1 MKVLVLCGG
10 ESPERVVSWASGD
23 AVAGWL
29 SEAGHEAT
37 KYDPEAPGV
46 LRSNHERMAPA
57 AIGVAAPLPVAHGEY
72 DATTLRGLL
81 DALDR
86 VRPDVVFPILH
97 GGRGED
103 GTLQAILDW
112 VGIPYAGS
120 NALACGLAM
129 DKHHARLVFKAHGVP
144 ITDGFV
150 VPFEHMADSEY
161 VRRRIS
167 QNFGYPAVVKPQNGG
182 STVGLTKVYQPDD
195 VAGALAAVSA
205 LGDQALIEAHFT
217 GREIAATV
225 VADEAYPLVEIK
237 PKSGY
242 YDYANKYTSG
252 RTDYVCPAEISPAE
266 SERMQTAAL
275 TAFRALGCSG
285 FSRVDFLLGA
295 NGDFVCLELNTLPG
309 MTQNSLVPKAA
320 RVKGEQPPELMQ
332 KILECALVSVPRTG

>member
-10 ESPERVVSWASGD
+10 ESVERVVSWASGD
-23 AVAGWL
+23 AVAAWL
-29 SEAGHEAT
+29 SEAGHETT
-37 KYDPEAPGV
+37 KYDPETPGA
-46 LRSNHERMAPA
+46 LRSVHERMAPD
-57 AIGVAAPLPVAHGEY
+57 AIGIAAPLPVAHGEY

-120 NALACGLAM
+120 PALACGLAM
-129 DKHHARLVFKAHGVP
+129 DKHHARLVFKVHGVP

-150 VPFEHMADSEY
+150 VPFEHMADGEY

-167 QNFGYPAVVKPQNGG
+167 HNFGYPAVVKPQNGG

-225 VADEAYPLVEIK
+225 VADEAYPLVEIQ

-252 RTDYVCPAEISPAE
+252 RTDYVCPAEISPEE
-266 SERMQTAAL
+266 SARIQTAAL
-275 TAFRALGCSG
+275 TAFRALGCAG
-285 FSRVDFLLGA
+285 FSRVDFLLGP

-320 RVKGEQPPELMQ
+320 RAKGEQPPELVQ
-332 KILECALVSVPRTG
+332 KILECALVSVQRAG